1 VALIGASTLFYW
13 IEAIGACAA
22 LITTLGWVPQVVK
35 LARERKADDI
45 SLAATSA
52 IAAGVALW
60 AVYGV
65 LIGSWPV
72 IIANILTL
80 LFVGAIVLMK
90 LRFG

>member
-1 VALIGASTLFYW
+1 MFYW

-22 LITTLGWVPQVVK
+22 LITPLGWVPQVVK

>member
-1 VALIGASTLFYW
+1 MHHWIEFIGAL
-13 IEAIGACAA
+13 AA
-22 LITTLGWVPQVVK
+22 LVTTLGWIPQVVK
-35 LARERKADDI
+35 LARERKADNI
-45 SLAATSA
+45 SLIATGS

-72 IIANILTL
+72 TIANALTL
-80 LFVGAIVLMK
+80 LFVGAILAMK

>member
-1 VALIGASTLFYW
+1 VFYW
-13 IEAIGACAA
+13 IEAIGALAA

-35 LARERKADDI
+35 LARERKADNI
-45 SLAATSA
+45 SLIATGS

-72 IIANILTL
+72 IIANVLTL
-80 LFVGAIVLMK
+80 LFVGAIVVMK

>member
-1 VALIGASTLFYW
+1 MHHWIEFIGAL
-13 IEAIGACAA
+13 AA
-22 LITTLGWVPQVVK
+22 LVTTLGWIPQVVK
-35 LARERKADDI
+35 LARERKADNI
-45 SLAATSA
+45 SLIATSS

-72 IIANILTL
+72 TIANALTL
-80 LFVGAIVLMK
+80 LLVGAILAMK

>member
-1 VALIGASTLFYW
+1 MALIGAFTLFYW

>member
-1 VALIGASTLFYW
+1 MFYW
-13 IEAIGACAA
+13 IEAIGTCAA
-22 LITTLGWVPQVVK
+22 LITTLGWVPQLVK

-52 IAAGVALW
+52 IAIGVALW

-80 LFVGAIVLMK
+80 LFVGAIVVMK
-90 LRFG
+90 LRFS